1 MPILFPSSVY
11 KKDGGRF
18 KLGTLEG
25 YPVEGDVSALFG
37 TSTIKEHEK
46 GHNGT
51 DIAAPEGTYIYAP
64 CDMTITDLFSLE
76 VESTEQLYKDIK
88 KWFGNSVWGLFTD
101 ERGNNW
107 RTMFAHLAEPPHSL
121 KEGDDVKEGDFLGY
135 VGDTGLSTGSHLHW
149 VLGPAENRW
158 LGRNNGNVEVLDY
171 CATIIKTPARTRP
184 RVNAKNGAA
193 PLEDA
198 LTPIEDALENVRA
211 SSYAIKDA
219 LHEAREAIDRA
230 LDLVE

>member
-1 MPILFPSSVY
+1 
-11 KKDGGRF
+11 
-18 KLGTLEG
+18 
-25 YPVEGDVSALFG
+25 
-37 TSTIKEHEK
+37 
-46 GHNGT
+46 
-51 DIAAPEGTYIYAP
+51 
-64 CDMTITDLFSLE
+64 
-76 VESTEQLYKDIK
+76 
-88 KWFGNSVWGLFTD
+88 
-101 ERGNNW
+101 
-107 RTMFAHLAEPPHSL
+107 MFAHLAEPPHTL
-121 KEGDDVKEGDFLGY
+121 QEGDDVKEGDFLGY
-135 VGDTGLSTGSHLHW
+135 VGSTGLSTGSHLHW
-149 VLGPAENRW
+149 VLGPGENRW

-184 RVNAKNGAA
+184 RANAKNGAA